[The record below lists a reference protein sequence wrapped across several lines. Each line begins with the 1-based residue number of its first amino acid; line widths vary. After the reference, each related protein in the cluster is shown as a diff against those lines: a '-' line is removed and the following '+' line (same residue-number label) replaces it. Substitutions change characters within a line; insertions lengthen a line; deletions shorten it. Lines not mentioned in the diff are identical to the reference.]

1 MNERITVKVERD
13 LEELIPIFLST
24 RQQDLDGLAKG
35 LAAKDFQAMR
45 MIGHGMK
52 GSGSSFGFHPVSTM
66 GAAIESAAIAEDV
79 VVIGAQFEALRD
91 YLSRVDISYQ

>member
-1 MNERITVKVERD
+1 MNEKFTVKVERD
-13 LEELIPIFLST
+13 LEDLIPIFLKT

-35 LAAKDFQAMR
+35 LAVNDFQAMR

-66 GAAIESAAIAEDV
+66 GAVIESAAIAGDSA
-79 VVIGAQFEALRD
+79 VIADQLAAFRD
-91 YLSRVDISYQ
+91 YLLRVDISYL

>member
-13 LEELIPIFLST
+13 LEELIPIFLKT
-24 RQQDLDGLAKG
+24 RQQDMDGLAKG
-35 LAAKDFQAMR
+35 LAANDFQSMR

-66 GAAIESAAIAEDV
+66 GAVIESAAIAEDAAA
-79 VVIGAQFEALRD
+79 IAEQFEALRD
-91 YLSRVDISYQ
+91 YLSRVDITYL